1 MIKMKCA
8 LELTVIKE
16 VAETQYQEEQRIRA
30 EQVAQRT
37 IQYAEEVIG
46 VALEERAK
54 NRQNLVFIFKARH
67 LNWNP
72 KDTEVCPLYSQ
83 GRLYANGTE
92 SFSSHT
98 EESISLPLLKNYLES
113 HCLEMTISDSSFMT
127 YGCGCRDCVEIR
139 VSVN

>member
-1 MIKMKCA
+1 MKCA
-8 LELTVIKE
+8 LELTVIKK
-16 VAETQYQEEQRIRA
+16 VSETQYQEEQRIRV

-54 NRQNLVFIFKARH
+54 NRQNLVFIFKAKH

-72 KDTEVCPLYSQ
+72 NDNEVCPLYSQ
-83 GRLYANGTE
+83 GRLYADGTE
-92 SFSSHT
+92 SFGFRDNDR
-98 EESISLPLLKNYLES
+98 ISLPVLQEYLEK
-113 HCLEMTISDSSFMT
+113 HCLKMTISDSSFMT
-127 YGCGCRDCVEIR
+127 YGCGCRGCVEIR

>member
-1 MIKMKCA
+1 MKCA
-8 LELTVIKE
+8 LELAVMKE
-16 VAETQYQEEQRIRA
+16 VAETQYQEEQRVRA

-72 KDTEVCPLYSQ
+72 SDTEVCPLYSE
-83 GRLYANGTE
+83 GRLYADGTE
-92 SFSSHT
+92 SFSSRSN
-98 EESISLPLLKNYLES
+98 ESISLPLLRNYLES
-113 HCLEMTISDSSFMT
+113 HCLKMTVSDSSFMS
-127 YGCGCRDCVEIR
+127 YGCGCQGCVEIR

>member
-1 MIKMKCA
+1 MKCA

-37 IQYAEEVIG
+37 IKYAEEVIG
-46 VALEERAK
+46 VGLEERAK
-54 NRQNLVFIFKARH
+54 NRQSLVFYFKARH
-67 LNWNP
+67 LHWNP

-83 GRLYANGTE
+83 GRLYADGTE
-92 SFSSHT
+92 SFSSDIN
-98 EESISLPLLKNYLES
+98 ESISLPLLENYLES
-113 HCLEMTISDSSFMT
+113 HCLKMTISDSSFMN
-127 YGCGCRDCVEIR
+127 YGTGCRGCVEIR

>member
-1 MIKMKCA
+1 MKCA

-54 NRQNLVFIFKARH
+54 NRQNLVFIFKARY

-72 KDTEVCPLYSQ
+72 NDTEVCPLHSQ
-83 GRLYANGTE
+83 GRLYADGTE
-92 SFSSHT
+92 SFTSHIS
-98 EESISLPLLKNYLES
+98 ESISLPLLRNYLES
-113 HCLEMTISDSSFMT
+113 HCLKMTISKSTFMT
-127 YGCGCRDCVEIR
+127 YGCGCRGCVEIR

>member
-54 NRQNLVFIFKARH
+54 NRQNLVFIF
-67 LNWNP
+67 
-72 KDTEVCPLYSQ
+72 
-83 GRLYANGTE
+83 
-92 SFSSHT
+92 
-98 EESISLPLLKNYLES
+98 
-113 HCLEMTISDSSFMT
+113 TIKPM
-127 YGCGCRDCVEIR
+127 CVWCEFL
-139 VSVN
+139 V